1 MHGPS
6 DPVGMHRSLPK
17 CLASRPA
24 AVRVSDWA
32 QRGAAHCGQE
42 PWYKGSREAVGR
54 QERERDAAAM
64 VAVKAREQENSCL
77 AAIELAH
84 TCKVASG
91 ISPVLV
97 SCFLAAHARVNLP
110 GIVAPLLVDEPVQP
124 PDWDSGT
131 SREAVERRTI
141 CPSEVAGC
149 WEGSE
154 GGKSCE
160 ERGDCTPA
168 WSPFASEAPAAARR
182 RAAIT
187 LVPVFLSA
195 GFGFCSLQHLSTHQ
209 ADLAALQA

>member
-1 MHGPS
+1 M
-6 DPVGMHRSLPK
+6 
-17 CLASRPA
+17 
-24 AVRVSDWA
+24 
-32 QRGAAHCGQE
+32 
-42 PWYKGSREAVGR
+42 GR

-97 SCFLAAHARVNLP
+97 SCFLAAHARINLP

-154 GGKSCE
+154 GGESDE

-168 WSPFASEAPAAARR
+168 WSPSEAAGAASAASADILAPRTEAQAAPGCSVQKSWVSQVAAA
-182 RAAIT
+182 
-187 LVPVFLSA
+187 SW
-195 GFGFCSLQHLSTHQ
+195 
-209 ADLAALQA
+209 

>member
-6 DPVGMHRSLPK
+6 DPVVMHRSLPK

-32 QRGAAHCGQE
+32 QRGAARCGQE

-97 SCFLAAHARVNLP
+97 SCFLAAHARINLP

-124 PDWDSGT
+124 PDWDSDT
-131 SREAVERRTI
+131 SRECCTI
-141 CPSEVAGC
+141 CPKAAGC

-154 GGKSCE
+154 GEESDE

-168 WSPFASEAPAAARR
+168 WSPSEAAAAAS
-182 RAAIT
+182 AA
-187 LVPVFLSA
+187 SA
-195 GFGFCSLQHLSTHQ
+195 DILHRETRQQPQHAACRSLGSQV
-209 ADLAALQA
+209 AAASW

>member
-1 MHGPS
+1 
-6 DPVGMHRSLPK
+6 
-17 CLASRPA
+17 
-24 AVRVSDWA
+24 
-32 QRGAAHCGQE
+32 
-42 PWYKGSREAVGR
+42 
-54 QERERDAAAM
+54 M

-97 SCFLAAHARVNLP
+97 SCFLAAHARINLP

-124 PDWDSGT
+124 PDWDSDT

-141 CPSEVAGC
+141 CPSEAAGC

-154 GGKSCE
+154 GGESDE

-168 WSPFASEAPAAARR
+168 WSPSEAAAA
-182 RAAIT
+182 A
-187 LVPVFLSA
+187 SA
-195 GFGFCSLQHLSTHQ
+195 GS
-209 ADLAALQA
+209 ADILHPDNAGAPPRNKSFVMLHAATYDPKR